1 MESKEELI
9 DDNNNFSL
17 LTLLPTYIYYDTK
30 DLAVAII
37 IKISWI
43 DLVLYGT
50 SVVLVNQN
58 QYQNPL
64 VLPNLS

>member
-43 DLVLYGT
+43 DLVL
-50 SVVLVNQN
+50 
-58 QYQNPL
+58 
-64 VLPNLS
+64 